1 MQINICI
8 EIDDTRA
15 TGDEICDGI
24 REACFCAVANM
35 RSLGLPSVDQE
46 RYITEKVSHPAI
58 GQVSY
63 FRPD

>member
-1 MQINICI
+1 MQIYICV
-8 EIDDTRA
+8 EIDDTWA
-15 TGDEICDGI
+15 TDDEICDGV
-24 REACFCAVANM
+24 REACFSAVANM
-35 RSLGLPSVDQE
+35 RSLGLLAVDQE